1 MVNTLLKRLPR
12 TIRSNRW
19 LFYGSITL
27 VLLSTMLYISLNALI
42 RDIGESRQQFERD
55 SRIESATFLPERPF
69 ADLSAFERDNGLVIE
84 PRRELDVA
92 VSGGMTIRVFE
103 QTTQVDLPIVTAG
116 RSLQAD
122 TDMLL
127 GQTAATALHTKL
139 GSVMTLEGRSFT
151 VVGFTSVPDYMYPI
165 RTTDDAGIILDPKVF
180 GIAVVTPAAMD
191 SLASEPLTTWHV
203 RVIGGDTSKARQ
215 VLSEAVGLNYWQDI
229 TSNPRYTLA
238 TAKLEGAAA
247 VSTSMP
253 LVILL
258 LTSLLLA
265 AAQGRMVRMQRN
277 QLGTLK
283 ALGYTTRELVLHEL
297 ALPAVIA
304 VSGAVLGVLSAT
316 LTLRPLLS
324 YMVSY
329 FSIPLSTAG
338 VPWNTVVVGLVAPS
352 CFVVPAVALVALHL
366 LAQTPVRLMQTTV
379 LSTRPGLLE
388 RSLHLTRGSFQNRFA
403 VRAAIRGLTRL
414 ALLMLGAMLAGY
426 LLLFGAAMRD
436 SMNTIVHDA
445 FQDVHFNYTYVLTAP
460 ALENPW
466 GGEAVTMAPFTTED
480 GTLTF
485 QATGLPPS
493 STLLVPSDSSG
504 AAISLDHI
512 IATRAL
518 ALKLGL
524 KPGDSLTLRQSSTN
538 LEVVLTV
545 DAISESYTTAG
556 IIMSRERLNGLL
568 GTPAASFNAIL
579 STTSLGIPA
588 HDVLMS
594 LSTAESRAAFDSVLA
609 PLYATLGGVAIF
621 AVFIALLALSIVTTL
636 AVDEERITISLLKV
650 LGYQPEE
657 LNRMVLGS
665 GIVAVAAGF
674 LISIPLLLSSVRQ
687 LFTKTTSSISFSLPI
702 RLSPLSIVVCAV
714 IMLGTYL
721 ASQRS
726 GRRKLLS
733 VPMAVSLKAAR
744 E

>member
-19 LFYGSITL
+19 LFYGSIIM

-42 RDIGESRQQFERD
+42 RDIGESRQQFEQD

-69 ADLSAFERDNGLVIE
+69 ADLSAFERDNGLVVE

-92 VSGGMTIRVFE
+92 APGGMTIRVFE

-122 TDMLL
+122 TEMLL
-127 GQTAATALHTKL
+127 GQTAATALQTKL

-191 SLASEPLTTWHV
+191 GLAKDPLTTWHV
-203 RVIGGDTSKARQ
+203 RTIGGDTSRARG
-215 VLSEAVGLNYWQDI
+215 VLSETVGLNYWQAI

-304 VSGAVLGVLSAT
+304 VSGAVLGALSAV
-316 LTLRPLLS
+316 LTLHPLLG

-352 CFVVPAVALVALHL
+352 CFVVPAVALVALRL
-366 LAQTPVRLMQTTV
+366 LAQTPVGLMQTTV

-414 ALLMLGAMLAGY
+414 ALLILGAMLAGY

-436 SMNTIVHDA
+436 SMNTIVHNA
-445 FQDVHFNYTYVLTAP
+445 FQDVHFNYTYILTAP

-466 GGEAVTMAPFTTED
+466 GGEAITMAPFTTED

-485 QATGLPPS
+485 QATGLSPS
-493 STLLVPSDSSG
+493 STLLVPRDSSG

-609 PLYATLGGVAIF
+609 PLYATLGGVALF

-665 GIVAVAAGF
+665 GIVAASAGF

-721 ASQRS
+721 ASQWS

>member
-19 LFYGSITL
+19 LFYGSIVM

-84 PRRELDVA
+84 PRRELDAA
-92 VSGGMTIRVFE
+92 VPGGMTIRVFE
-103 QTTQVDLPIVTAG
+103 QTTQVDLPVVTAG
-116 RSLQAD
+116 RNLQAD
-122 TDMLL
+122 TEMLL
-127 GQTAATALHTKL
+127 GQTAATALQTKL

-191 SLASEPLTTWHV
+191 TLAKDPLTTWHV
-203 RVIGGDTSKARQ
+203 RTIGGDTSKARQ
-215 VLSEAVGLNYWQDI
+215 ALSEAVGLNYWQDI
-229 TSNPRYTLA
+229 ASNPRYTLA

-304 VSGAVLGVLSAT
+304 ISGAVLGVLSAT

-338 VPWNTVVVGLVAPS
+338 VPWNTVVVGLIAPA
-352 CFVVPAVALVALHL
+352 CFVVPAVALVALRL
-366 LAQTPVRLMQTTV
+366 LAQTPVKLMQTTV

-414 ALLMLGAMLAGY
+414 ALLLLGAMLAGY

-436 SMNTIVHDA
+436 SMNMIVHDA

-460 ALENPW
+460 ALANPW

-493 STLLVPSDSSG
+493 STLLVPRDSSG

-538 LEVVLTV
+538 REVVLTV

-568 GTPAASFNAIL
+568 GTPAASFNALL

-609 PLYATLGGVAIF
+609 PLYATLGGVALF

-665 GIVAVAAGF
+665 GIVAVSAGF

-721 ASQRS
+721 VSQRS